1 MDMITFPYNDMF
13 SSKNQ
18 ISKVKKYY
26 FVKLNKERINIS
38 HFPYWKKD
46 ILEQTPSKYTSYF
59 KSNFQ
64 NQLSFFLKSKFRDSS
79 TLFFFENRLTPSKTN
94 QADWLI
100 WYIGF
105 SGKKV
110 NKGDSISLV
119 EYSIS
124 NESNFP
130 MLIDSSTI
138 CKLIMK

>member
-1 MDMITFPYNDMF
+1 MITFPYNDMF

-94 QADWLI
+94 QADWLK